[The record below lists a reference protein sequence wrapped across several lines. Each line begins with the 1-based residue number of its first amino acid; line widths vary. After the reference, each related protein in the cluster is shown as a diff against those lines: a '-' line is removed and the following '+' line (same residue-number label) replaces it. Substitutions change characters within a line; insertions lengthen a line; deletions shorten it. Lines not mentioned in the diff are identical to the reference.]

1 MTHPSPLSRRA
12 LLQRAAWA
20 ASAAAW
26 PRWTLAAQGNARH
39 DPFTLGVASGDPSPD
54 GMVLWTHL
62 VPAEPGAWSRP
73 IAVRWEVAH
82 DDAFRRIV
90 QRGTANALPEFAHS
104 VHVELQGLAP
114 GRWYHYRFLLG
125 DAVSATGR
133 TRTAPAP
140 GEMEPRLRIA
150 FASCQRWE
158 HGHYAA
164 WNDVCR
170 HAPDLVL
177 FLGDYM
183 YEYPSPKDPAGL
195 ARVHGLRLAQTLA
208 DYRDR
213 YALHKSDPALQAAH
227 AICPWASTWDDH
239 EVQNDYAGTHGRGDA
254 ADFLAMRTAGWQ
266 AFYEHTPLRAAS
278 LAANGFGT
286 LQVYRALPWGRLANI
301 HLLDARQFR
310 DRQACRAE
318 GSSGA
323 GAVRPADC
331 AELQAPQRSFLG
343 AAQERW
349 LDAGLAADARGS
361 AEGSAEGSAGNGNGS
376 GTRWSVI
383 AQQTLFSPRH
393 YPSGVQSTDSWDG
406 YPAARQRL
414 LQSVARHAPR
424 NAVLLGGD
432 IHQNYVCNVLA
443 PSDGAEPASPPAA
456 RSPSAP
462 RILASEFCGTS
473 ISSRSGTTQDKV
485 DAIARHNPHVLL
497 ARCDLRGWGLADVT
511 PGRWTTTL
519 RTVDDPLR
527 ADSGA
532 STLARFVVEDGRA
545 GPVRDS

>member
-1 MTHPSPLSRRA
+1 M
-12 LLQRAAWA
+12 LQRAAWA

-26 PRWTLAAQGNARH
+26 PRWAMARQGDARH
-39 DPFTLGVASGDPSPD
+39 DPFALGVASGDPSPD
-54 GMVLWTHL
+54 GMVLWTRL
-62 VPAEPGAWSRP
+62 MPAEPGAWSRP
-73 IAVRWEVAH
+73 IPVRWEVAH

-90 QRGTANALPEFAHS
+90 QRGTAAALPEFAHS

-140 GEMEPRLRIA
+140 GELEPRLRIA

-170 HAPDLVL
+170 QAPDLVL

-183 YEYPSPKDPAGL
+183 YEYASPKDPAGL

-239 EVQNDYAGTHGRGDA
+239 EVQNDYTGAHGLGDA
-254 ADFLAMRTAGWQ
+254 ADFMAMRTAAWQ

-278 LAANGFGT
+278 LAASGFGA

-323 GAVRPADC
+323 GTVLPADC

-349 LDAGLAADARGS
+349 LDAGLAADSRGS
-361 AEGSAEGSAGNGNGS
+361 ADGS

-383 AQQTLFSPRH
+383 AQQTLFSQRH
-393 YPSGVQSTDSWDG
+393 YPSGVQSADSWDG

-414 LQSVARHAPR
+414 LESLARHAPR
-424 NAVLLGGD
+424 NTVLLGGD
-432 IHQNYVCNVLA
+432 IHQNYVCNVFA
-443 PSDGAEPASPPAA
+443 PPEEASSASAPASAPAG
-456 RSPSAP
+456 RSA
-462 RILASEFCGTS
+462 RILASEFCSTS
-473 ISSRSGTTQDKV
+473 ISSRSSTTQEKL

-497 ARCDLRGWGLADVT
+497 ARCDQRGWGMADVT
-511 PGRWTTTL
+511 PGRWTNTL

-532 STLARFVVEDGRA
+532 STQARFVVEDRRA
-545 GPVRDS
+545 GPVRDL